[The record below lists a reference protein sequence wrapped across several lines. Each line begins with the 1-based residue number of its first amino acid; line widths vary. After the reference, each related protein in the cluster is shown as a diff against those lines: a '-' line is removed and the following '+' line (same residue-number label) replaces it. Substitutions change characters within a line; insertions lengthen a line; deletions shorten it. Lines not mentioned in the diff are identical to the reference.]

1 MILTKSQSK
10 CLLTI
15 DNLLSNRDYI
25 KAIDIV
31 KKLNVTRSS
40 CHSMIEILSD
50 LGLIKKDKNQITL
63 TQSGDMTAKLYKTY
77 FDEIYNLL
85 SKKINGNIDEC
96 VFVLME
102 TLSQEQLSKL
112 CTTMN

>member
-1 MILTKSQSK
+1 MIK
-10 CLLTI
+10 
-15 DNLLSNRDYI
+15 
-25 KAIDIV
+25 
-31 KKLNVTRSS
+31 
-40 CHSMIEILSD
+40 ILSD

-96 VFVLME
+96 VFA
-102 TLSQEQLSKL
+102 
-112 CTTMN
+112 